1 MTASLNF
8 IEAHTCGCALDV
20 AHHRLA
26 ILVLPPSLLSLSFFF
41 PVPPSLLLFFFFFFL
56 VSLSHHRLKR
66 QRRRRRS
73 GRRRRIIDVRRHGL
87 TNKSPQG
94 WHRWTTIIRLVDYY
108 RREKKLATYTGRA
121 RSSLFRPSF
130 LRLPPPHASLSLQ
143 ASFFPFPFF
152 SSSFP
157 PFPSLL
163 FSFAH
168 STEHGII
175 NSVGDH

>member
-1 MTASLNF
+1 MWLCARCCASPTRHSRPAAF
-8 IEAHTCGCALDV
+8 S
-20 AHHRLA
+20 
-26 ILVLPPSLLSLSFFF
+26 PLSFIFLS
-41 PVPPSLLLFFFFFFL
+41 PCLLLLFFFFFFFFL